1 MGVLVCVGDEEYLYV
16 IEMPPSNPFDELT
29 EWTVKASERSGP
41 SRWNGVMGEAF
52 ERASWQCEESLESAL
67 EEILTESV

>member
-52 ERASWQCEESLESAL
+52 ERASWQCEESLASTL
-67 EEILTESV
+67 EELLTESV